1 MNGGADAQAAL
12 AAVDGIEDNAAIR
25 FHSHRG
31 AGGGGPVGDAGV
43 HLAVFQNPIHG
54 AHSVLDVVPAGVFA
68 GDVDVHCI
76 AHLEGANGL
85 LKPFP
90 AFVGDRHDE
99 LAIGNGGGAGG
110 LDDLLH
116 GAGDGAADL

>member
-1 MNGGADAQAAL
+1 M
-12 AAVDGIEDNAAIR
+12 
-25 FHSHRG
+25 
-31 AGGGGPVGDAGV
+31 
-43 HLAVFQNPIHG
+43 
-54 AHSVLDVVPAGVFA
+54 LDVVPAGVFA